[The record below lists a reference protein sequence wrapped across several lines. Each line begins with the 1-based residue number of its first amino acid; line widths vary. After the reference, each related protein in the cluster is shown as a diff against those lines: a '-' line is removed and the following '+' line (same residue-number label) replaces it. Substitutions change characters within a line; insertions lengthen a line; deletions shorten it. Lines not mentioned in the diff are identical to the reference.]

1 MGKIVWLASYPKSG
15 NTWVRMFLNS
25 YFWGHEDR
33 QDLNRLDLSTY
44 GGSSKSSYRQVT
56 SRDVDSLS
64 DKEIMSLTPNAHAL
78 IASKQDKFVFAKTH
92 SLLSTYHDI
101 PLITPSVTHSAL
113 YILRNPLDMV
123 LSIADHFGLELDR
136 AIDFINDRNG
146 STAPTETLV
155 RQIFCSWAMNVTTWT
170 EQAPFPVLAV
180 RYEDLHG
187 RPLES
192 FTTILD
198 FLGTVPNSKEV
209 ARATKQSSFKA
220 LRNME
225 KRDGF
230 TERSRHSKA
239 FFRVGKTGQW
249 KSKLTADQVDRI
261 VRPNFDLMRK
271 FGYLPPGY

>member
-25 YFWGHEDR
+25 YFWGQEGR

-56 SRDVDSLS
+56 SRDVDALS
-64 DKEIMSLTPNAHAL
+64 DQEIMALTPNAHTF
-78 IASKQDKFVFAKTH
+78 IASKHDRFVFVKTH
-92 SLLSTYHDI
+92 NLLSTYYDI

-123 LSIADHFGLELDR
+123 LSVADHFGLDLDR
-136 AIDFINDRNG
+136 AIDFLNDPNG
-146 STAPTETLV
+146 STAPNETMV
-155 RQIFCSWAMNVTTWT
+155 RQIFCSWKMNAKTWT
-170 EQAPFPVLAV
+170 EQSPFPVMVV
-180 RYEDLHG
+180 RYEDLHDQ
-187 RPLES
+187 PQES
-192 FTTILD
+192 FTKILD
-198 FLGTVPNSKEV
+198 FLGANPDPKQV
-209 ARATKQSSFKA
+209 ARAVKQSSFKA
-220 LRNME
+220 LRSME

-249 KSKLTADQVDRI
+249 KSKLTSDQVNRI
-261 VRPNFDLMRK
+261 VRPNADLMKK
-271 FGYLPPGY
+271 FGYLPLGY